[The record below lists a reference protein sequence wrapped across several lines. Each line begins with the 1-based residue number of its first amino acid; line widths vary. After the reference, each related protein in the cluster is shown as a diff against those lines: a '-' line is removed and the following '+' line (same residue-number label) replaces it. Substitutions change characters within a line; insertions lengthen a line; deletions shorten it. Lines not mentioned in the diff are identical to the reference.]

1 MGEFQQEFRIILRDG
16 SFTPQEFDELAGY
29 LVKKRRLAVVGS
41 KKTTHEPCPSAC
53 SQYISDHRK
62 AAQKKTFE
70 VIVNQLPVYP
80 HTLRFNSA
88 WARVYL
94 GVADVGRKGVLEAL
108 EFGKWFRHRLDLYA
122 GPGSGRC
129 VPPHVSVR
137 EAEEY

>member
-1 MGEFQQEFRIILRDG
+1 MCG
-16 SFTPQEFDELAGY
+16 
-29 LVKKRRLAVVGS
+29 KK
-41 KKTTHEPCPSAC
+41 KPHQPCPSARP
-53 SQYISDHRK
+53 QYFPEYGK
-62 AAQKKTFE
+62 AGQEKTFN
-70 VIVNQLPVYP
+70 VAVNQPPVYP

-94 GVADVGRKGVLEAL
+94 GVADVGGKGVLEAL
-108 EFGKWFRHRLDLYA
+108 EFGKWFRHRLDRSA